1 MGSGGLTTSELHRLD
16 RACYD
21 VTAAF
26 GGHPPYLVGTAH
38 KGDKFH
44 DVDLRTILGD
54 DEFDAVFGDR
64 PKLWALLCLTV
75 SVYLSDTTGLRVD
88 YQVQRQTE
96 ANEKYDGPRNP
107 LGLRL
112 GKHEPA
118 REFAGLGDATGFKDA

>member
-1 MGSGGLTTSELHRLD
+1 MCAPSSVMTSSTPSSVIARS
-16 RACYD
+16 
-21 VTAAF
+21 
-26 GGHPPYLVGTAH
+26 
-38 KGDKFH
+38 
-44 DVDLRTILGD
+44 
-54 DEFDAVFGDR
+54 
-64 PKLWALLCLTV
+64 LWALLCLTV

-107 LGLRL
+107 LGLLL